1 MLFLIIAVD
10 VVRRF
15 RASNGLR
22 RQQFRWLARAALV
35 APTLFGIGLSM
46 SALWDVEGVTD
57 WTDSIILAAFILGL
71 PALAAGIGVAV
82 LKYRLWDVDRVVSRT
97 VTYAVV
103 TALLAATYAT
113 LVLALQAVTGPAD
126 ASDAVVAASTLVAAA
141 LFRPVRD
148 RVQRMVDRR
157 FDRSRFDHG
166 RILDAFAGRL
176 RDEVDL
182 DVVAADLRSTVGAAL
197 APATNRVWI
206 RQGGPG

>member
-1 MLFLIIAVD
+1 M
-10 VVRRF
+10 
-15 RASNGLR
+15 
-22 RQQFRWLARAALV
+22 
-35 APTLFGIGLSM
+35 
-46 SALWDVEGVTD
+46 WD
-57 WTDSIILAAFILGL
+57 I
-71 PALAAGIGVAV
+71 
-82 LKYRLWDVDRVVSRT
+82 DRVVSRT

-103 TALLAATYAT
+103 TALLAATYAI

-148 RVQRMVDRR
+148 RVQRVVDRR

-166 RILDAFAGRL
+166 RILDDFAGRL

-206 RQGGPG
+206 RQGGSG